1 MKSLP
6 LLAILALIIQT
17 LSADTAINSLGGT
30 SPVVYVDA
38 GSLSDP
44 YYNFYFVENS
54 NENKGTVGEGYI
66 PLKIASNETMSLI
79 VGETYIFRRLNDQTS
94 HPFFVTDDSNG
105 GMPSSKIT
113 LKAISSG
120 NSYPWPSSSNGAA
133 GLVEMEVTIND
144 TFDPSTDS
152 LYFICTSHPSMKDT
166 FNTVTAANINTGS
179 YGLGLKPNGLETS
192 GSYNTS
198 WPSGSPWTT
207 ALRLFES
214 EDADSANEHTLKINV
229 TSLGSGTAHYRLA
242 RTNLGG
248 NFWYQ
253 NAQTLT
259 EGVNTIPIGGVSFPR
274 DIVIHFKN
282 QAIGISSIELN
293 GNLLAGFDPMPVI
306 IPDAINDVP
315 SGSVL
320 ADASQGFGSISSAGF
335 TRKKSIY
342 TNNTDDKVAMGGT
355 KITYYVTK
363 VSDETLIRTVKAT
376 TDNVAGG
383 TSNYYAS
390 VPSYINNTI
399 VSQDCIDSA
408 VDGTYSLKEIEAFQS
423 DDDSS
428 NDTLTDS
435 DTKGDPSPN
444 GLKIELYIP
453 GVTFNNR
460 TIALQHSRIIAID
473 QAYGVQV
480 TSTYDEFDEAAVAA
494 SGNVSP
500 FTNSSA
506 FTPTTNEDFPYSFEG
521 VNMSTDPDAV
531 TIVLDNVDSQGV
543 ITFNI
548 NVTHMPND
556 DSLVYDIIKSSEG
569 GWSDATGDGTNQN
582 QTGTLVLGENIVEV
596 VGSTYPRSVR
606 LRVSA
611 PFGYSSAVATSDADL
626 FPDRDDRQTAFNDS
640 VVFEN
645 GSSTAHPYIYRL
657 GSSDPAD
664 SDLYTDNQ
672 SQKRIFMYITGLP
685 EGGATYNISKTLE
698 NPDADGNIV
707 YDVAQSGVLT
717 DGLNAILLKSSTYD
731 RTSVLRISDNIEYNF
746 FGYGTGPSSDN
757 NSQIL
762 YGTAPSSGNIASIEP
777 PINFRINKVI
787 NDDDIEVVRLLW
799 NNPGMFLKRSTDLN
813 TWEYVSSG
821 DGEETYETSLGSSY
835 FYQLDRGDYT
845 LSEGGK

>member
-1 MKSLP
+1 MKFIP

-94 HPFFVTDDSNG
+94 HPFFVTDDING

-198 WPSGSPWTT
+198 WPSDSPWTT

-229 TSLGSGTAHYRLA
+229 TSLGSGPAQYRLA
-242 RTNLGG
+242 RTNKGG

-259 EGVNTIPIGGVSFPR
+259 EGVNTIPIGGVTFPR

-282 QAIGISSIELN
+282 QDIGISSIELN

-315 SGSVL
+315 AGSVL
-320 ADASQGFGSISSAGF
+320 ADASQGFTSISSAGY
-335 TRKKSIY
+335 TLKKSIT
-342 TNNTDDKVAMGGT
+342 TNDTDDKVAMGG
-355 KITYYVTK
+355 ITISYYVTK
-363 VSDETLIRTVKAT
+363 VSEETQIRTVKAT
-376 TDNVAGG
+376 KDNVGATSAG
-383 TSNYYAS
+383 YYAS
-390 VPSYINNTI
+390 VPSYEKNTI
-399 VSQDCIDSA
+399 ITQDCIDSA
-408 VDGTYSLKEIEAFQS
+408 IAGTYSLKEIEAFQS
-423 DDDSS
+423 DDDPS
-428 NDTLTDS
+428 NDSLTIS
-435 DTKGDPSPN
+435 DIKGAPSPK
-444 GLKIELYIP
+444 GLKVEIYIS
-453 GVTFNNR
+453 GVNFNNR

-473 QAYGVQV
+473 EEYGIVWE
-480 TSTYDEFDEAAVAA
+480 SNYNDFDEAQVLADG
-494 SGNVSP
+494 SSSP
-500 FTNSSA
+500 FNDFDT
-506 FTPTTNEDFPYSFEG
+506 FIPTTNPDFPFSFEG
-521 VNMSTDPDAV
+521 INMSNNPDDV
-531 TIVLDNVDSQGV
+531 PVVLDNTASQGV

-548 NVTHMPND
+548 NVTHLPYSGN
-556 DSLVYDIIKSSEG
+556 LTYDIIKSSEG
-569 GWSDATGDGTNQN
+569 GWAEATGDGTNQN
-582 QTGTLVLGENIVEV
+582 QSGTLSLGDNVIKVAGTTFPRTVL
-596 VGSTYPRSVR
+596 
-606 LRVSA
+606 LRVSS
-611 PFGYSSAVATSDADL
+611 PFGYSSSVDANGDSVAITASSNANAV
-626 FPDRDDRQTAFNDS
+626 TAPAGSVTTFNDS
-640 VVFEN
+640 TFIPGTN
-645 GSSTAHPYIYRL
+645 ALHPYIYKL
-657 GSSDPAD
+657 ASSNV
-664 SDLYTDNQ
+664 SDTQYANNQ
-672 SQKRIFMYITGLP
+672 EQKRIYINVTALP
-685 EGGATYNISKTLE
+685 DGGATYNISKSLE
-698 NPDADGNIV
+698 NLDQNGNLV
-707 YDVAQSGVLT
+707 YDVTQSGELIL
-717 DGLNAILLKSSTYD
+717 GMNAILLKSSAYD
-731 RTSVLRISDNIEYNF
+731 RTATLRISDNIAYDYFESNTNAIVGTTKPTLGAVPTLNINMVENENDSELKDARLTWNSKSF
-746 FGYGTGPSSDN
+746 FLTGSSDLEN
-757 NSQIL
+757 W
-762 YGTAPSSGNIASIEP
+762 
-777 PINFRINKVI
+777 
-787 NDDDIEVVRLLW
+787 D
-799 NNPGMFLKRSTDLN
+799 
-813 TWEYVSSG
+813 YVSGGGGFFKEVSA
-821 DGEETYETSLGSSY
+821 SKK
-835 FYQLDRGDYT
+835 FYK
-845 LSEGGK
+845 LSD

>member
-1 MKSLP
+1 MKNISYL
-6 LLAILALIIQT
+6 IFGFIFSISAL
-17 LSADTAINSLGGT
+17 ADTATNSSGGE
-30 SPVVYVDA
+30 SPVIYVETTNFT
-38 GSLSDP
+38 SP
-44 YYNFYFVENS
+44 YYNFYFVE
-54 NENKGTVGEGYI
+54 EDGTQTGYI
-66 PLKIASNETMSLI
+66 PFDFYSGGAMSLI
-79 VGETYIFRRLNDQTS
+79 VGETYIFRALADGLTG
-94 HPFFVTDDSNG
+94 HPFYVTDNSSGGSPSN
-105 GMPSSKIT
+105 KISI
-113 LKAISSG
+113 KAIAGG
-120 NSYPWPSSSNGAA
+120 NSSPWPSSGVGLQGAA
-133 GLVEMEVTIND
+133 LEMEVTINE
-144 TFDPSTDS
+144 TFDPSADN
-152 LYFICTSHPSMKDT
+152 LFYFCTAHNSMQGT
-166 FNTVTAANINTGS
+166 LNVVTAVDINTGS
-179 YGLGLKPNGLETS
+179 YGLGLRPNGLKS
-192 GSYNTS
+192 GGSYRPA
-198 WPSGSPWTT
+198 WPTGSPWTT
-207 ALRLFES
+207 SLPLFDSEQQES
-214 EDADSANEHTLKINV
+214 GNSHEIRINV
-229 TSLGSGTAHYRLA
+229 TSLGSTDNTWRHTKTNINGQFVAGNNTALI
-242 RTNLGG
+242 
-248 NFWYQ
+248 
-253 NAQTLT
+253 
-259 EGVNTIPIGGVSFPR
+259 EGVNTMTVNAVDFQR
-274 DIVIHFKN
+274 DLAIQFKT
-282 QAIGISSIELN
+282 QEIGISSIEVN
-293 GNLLAGFDPMPVI
+293 GTTLAGFDPIPEV
-306 IPDAINDVP
+306 IPDEINDVP
-315 SGSVL
+315 AGSVL
-320 ADASQGFGSISSAGF
+320 ADASQGFSTINSAGF
-335 TRKKSIY
+335 TRKMSIY
-342 TNNTDDKVAMGGT
+342 TNDTDDKVAMGGT

-390 VPSYINNTI
+390 VPSYTNNTI
-399 VSQDCIDSA
+399 ISQDCIDSA

-494 SGNVSP
+494 SGNDSP
-500 FTNSSA
+500 FSNSSV

-521 VNMSTDPDAV
+521 VNMSTDPDAEP
-531 TIVLDNVDSQGV
+531 IVLDNVDSQGV
-543 ITFNI
+543 ITFNV

-556 DSLVYDIIKSSEG
+556 GSLVYDIIKSSEG

-582 QTGTLVLGENIVEV
+582 QTGTLILGENIVEV

-611 PFGYSSAVATSDADL
+611 PFGYSSAVATSDAEL
-626 FPDRDDRQTAFNDS
+626 YTDREDRQTAFNDS

-645 GSSTAHPYIYRL
+645 GSSAAHPYIYRL

-672 SQKRIFMYITGLP
+672 SQKRIFINITGLP

-698 NPDADGNIV
+698 NPDADGNVV

-731 RTSVLRISDNIEYNF
+731 RTSVLRISDNIEYDF

-762 YGTAPSSGNIASIEP
+762 YGTAPSSGYIASIEP

-835 FYQLDRGDYT
+835 FYQLDRGDYI
-845 LSEGGK
+845 LSEGGP